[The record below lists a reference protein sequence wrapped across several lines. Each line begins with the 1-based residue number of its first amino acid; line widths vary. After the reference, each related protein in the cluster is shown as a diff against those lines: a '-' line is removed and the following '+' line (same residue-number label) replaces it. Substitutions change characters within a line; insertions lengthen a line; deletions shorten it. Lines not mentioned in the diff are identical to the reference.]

1 MIQIKNIDCLE
12 GLRQLPDKY
21 ADLVIMDPPYYF
33 GPDAGPGGGML
44 GRRPHTKEVMA
55 MNEQINTEVL
65 DQCLRVLKQPNLYIW
80 CNKTQVG
87 GYISY
92 FESKGSTT
100 DILTWHKNNPMP
112 AISNHYL
119 PDTEYCLFFRRGA
132 PLYGTYRT
140 MHKYW
145 ITDINTNDKRKYGHP
160 TIKPLE
166 IIKQLITN
174 STQRGGVVIDPY
186 LGSGT
191 TAVACKIL
199 GRDCVGYEIN
209 PDYYRIAENRLKE
222 VETSL
227 YDFMGASA

>member
-1 MIQIKNIDCLE
+1 
-12 GLRQLPDKY
+12 
-21 ADLVIMDPPYYF
+21 
-33 GPDAGPGGGML
+33 
-44 GRRPHTKEVMA
+44 
-55 MNEQINTEVL
+55 
-65 DQCLRVLKQPNLYIW
+65 
-80 CNKTQVG
+80 
-87 GYISY
+87 
-92 FESKGSTT
+92 
-100 DILTWHKNNPMP
+100 
-112 AISNHYL
+112 
-119 PDTEYCLFFRRGA
+119 
-132 PLYGTYRT
+132 